1 MAAKEIGY
9 TSKKRNSGLRK
20 AKKII
25 LLITE
30 GNNQTETN
38 YFKRFESTEYRIKF
52 AQGND
57 TDPVKMIKS
66 LIKQFGTFGLSSED
80 GDLGISLIDTDCEN
94 YKTAQIQEADKLCSE
109 SIKQCVS
116 SPCFEIWLLCH
127 YEYST
132 RQYNSSDEVTK
143 YLKNY
148 IKDYSKNDEN
158 ILEETKY
165 LIPKALKNAEK
176 LNGYCLSLG
185 KKPHSVEFMP
195 STEIAEVIKT
205 IQQHQ

>member
-38 YFKRFESTEYRIKF
+38 YFKGFESTEYRIKF

-57 TDPVKMIKS
+57 TDPVKMIKN
-66 LIKQFGTFGLSSED
+66 LIKQFGTFELSSED
-80 GDLGISLIDTDCEN
+80 GDLGISLIDTDWEN

-132 RQYNSSDEVTK
+132 RQYNSSEEVIK
-143 YLKNY
+143 YLKSH
-148 IKDYSKNDEN
+148 IKDYSKNDET
-158 ILEETKY
+158 ILEETKL
-165 LIPKALKNAEK
+165 LIPTALKNAEK
-176 LNGYCLSLG
+176 LNTYCLSLG

-195 STEIAEVIKT
+195 STEVPDIIK
-205 IQQHQ
+205 ILQ